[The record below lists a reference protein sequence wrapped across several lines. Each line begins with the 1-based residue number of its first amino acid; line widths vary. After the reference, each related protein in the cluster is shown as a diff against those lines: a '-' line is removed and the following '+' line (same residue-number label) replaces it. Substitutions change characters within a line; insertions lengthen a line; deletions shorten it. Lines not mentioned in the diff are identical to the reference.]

1 MSDGNVVTMKTDQQ
15 KADEIKAAMRG
26 PLEQIAVIMTQAHR
40 DGLKVAISINVD
52 GFGRFRAPD
61 VDITKA
67 L

>member
-40 DGLKVAISINVD
+40 DGLKVARRGITPSIIS
-52 GFGRFRAPD
+52 
-61 VDITKA
+61 
-67 L
+67 